1 MALRHK
7 KDDPHLRLTSLENR
21 LAVCQQYTKLWQD
34 YFRFFSEELRDRRIT
49 DQEEQAFFQIMYML
63 ASNQYRF
70 LELAGKYFKDGD
82 GILKVLTDT
91 VSLQYIKEMSEAQ
104 YNQLLVDWHTM
115 FIMMNKAIGKLKA
128 EWLAEEAKK
137 KPKKSA

>member
-1 MALRHK
+1 MAAFQRK
-7 KDDPHLRLTSLENR
+7 PDPHRQLTSLENR
-21 LAVCQQYTKLWQD
+21 LAVCQQYTKLWHD

-49 DQEEQAFFQIMYML
+49 DQEEQAFFQMMYVL

-70 LELAGKYFKDGD
+70 VELAGKYFKDGD

-91 VSLQYIKEMSEAQ
+91 VSLQYIKEMSDAQ
-104 YNQLLVDWHTM
+104 YSQLLVDWHTI

-128 EWLAEEAKK
+128 EWQAEEAKK
-137 KPKKSA
+137 KPKK